1 MVSGTKDGRGVSDLP
16 ERYTCPMCGSDCSD
30 DQLLTAHLKTQ
41 HECPICAMLVR
52 GPLDLPAHLRRAH
65 HVQIFSRL
73 DWQGTDGFLGYVAES
88 VGDPFCPLDIDVELL
103 RISRRRLPGDPW
115 PSEPK
120 DLALWLY
127 PMCLRLARQS
137 RTPESAFKDLPA
149 ELENQ
154 RNYVEVF
161 WGSLRAALNQKR
173 LQALRKTKSRAAY
186 FAKALA
192 LPELSPGTAEQK
204 FRNLKFGH

>member
-1 MVSGTKDGRGVSDLP
+1 
-16 ERYTCPMCGSDCSD
+16 
-30 DQLLTAHLKTQ
+30 
-41 HECPICAMLVR
+41 
-52 GPLDLPAHLRRAH
+52 
-65 HVQIFSRL
+65 
-73 DWQGTDGFLGYVAES
+73 LGYVAES

-149 ELENQ
+149 
-154 RNYVEVF
+154 
-161 WGSLRAALNQKR
+161 ALNQKR

-204 FRNLKFGH
+204 FRDLKFGH